1 MITSRMMRMSNRCC
15 LFCVNSLSADAMDG
29 SQVLVCF
36 ECAGHENQ
44 EMQVDEEDYCENFK
58 GE

>member
-1 MITSRMMRMSNRCC
+1 MREKHKCC

-36 ECAGHENQ
+36 ECAGREHQ
-44 EMQVDEEDYCENFK
+44 EMQVDEEDCCDNFK
-58 GE
+58 EE

>member
-1 MITSRMMRMSNRCC
+1 MKEEIC

-36 ECAGHENQ
+36 DRAGHEGR
-44 EMQVDEEDYCENFK
+44 EMQVDEDETCVNFK

>member
-1 MITSRMMRMSNRCC
+1 MAEKCC

-36 ECAGHENQ
+36 ECAGFEGQ
-44 EMQVDEEDYCENFK
+44 DMQVDEDECCDNFK

>member
-1 MITSRMMRMSNRCC
+1 MVNKDVC
-15 LFCVNSLSADAMDG
+15 LFCVNSFSADAMDG

-36 ECAGHENQ
+36 DCAGYEGR
-44 EMQVDEEDYCENFK
+44 EMQVDEDETCVNFK